1 MNGSIMGFP
10 VLNIFA
16 FFDRS
21 QLVKGIL
28 KGINSRSS
36 RARVKK
42 EVSEASET
50 ACRTA
55 LQAFLK
61 CPRSVREV
69 SVLKRENGL
78 NCIVMRN
85 LFFLEVSEKCPI
97 LITV

>member
-10 VLNIFA
+10 VLNIFT

-61 CPRSVREV
+61 CPRSVRAKARKRFKLHCYAKFVLFRSVREV
-69 SVLKRENGL
+69 SH
-78 NCIVMRN
+78 IDYSM
-85 LFFLEVSEKCPI
+85 I
-97 LITV
+97 II